1 MNIVHVIERGATT
14 YTFTIPVDDFGHPS
28 GFFIRATPPRDP
40 EIDALLDFLSW
51 VIGLLFLKGDP
62 LPAQISFLVLP
73 GEDPD
78 ATAEVRSVLEEV
90 FDIIHADLSHL
101 PQAS

>member
-14 YTFTIPVDDFGHPS
+14 YTFTIPVDDLGCPS
-28 GFFIRATPPRDP
+28 DFFIKVIPSRNP
-40 EIDALLDFLSW
+40 EMENLLDFLSW
-51 VIGLLFLKGDP
+51 TIGLLFRTRAP
-62 LPAQISFLVLP
+62 LPTRISSLVLP
-73 GEDPD
+73 DGDPD

-90 FDIIHADLSHL
+90 FDIIRADLSHL